1 MIRIPRIVL
10 TGGPCAGK
18 TTALAQMS
26 SWCVEHGYHPLI
38 VPEAATTL
46 IGGGMDP
53 RNENFQ
59 ESVFSF
65 VTSMEALFETFAITL
80 MVEGKKPVLI
90 CDRGICDQKGYMTS
104 AAFEALLRRRAMSL
118 VDARDLRYDGI
129 IFLRSAANGAEEF
142 YGAASNVTRYESL
155 EEARVL
161 DERTLDAWVGTPHL
175 FIIENTKGVSFE
187 SKIAKAVGTLARIL
201 GEPEPVEAER
211 KFLVEDFHVSKLPA
225 HTIPIDVVQT
235 YLVGKTGHA
244 ERVRARGQDNQ
255 WVFTHTIKEPKG
267 PGVSIERERI
277 ITKHE
282 YESMLIRRDTT
293 RQPIHKTRY
302 CFVHEGHHCE
312 LDVFSGHLLGMVML
326 EIETA
331 EDARDVLLPQYLGV
345 SLEVTDDRDYS
356 NYELA
361 KIAA

>member
-18 TTALAQMS
+18 TTALAHMS
-26 SWCVEHGYHPLI
+26 EWCTEHGYHPLI
-38 VPEAATTL
+38 VPEAATAL
-46 IGGGMDP
+46 IGGGLNP
-53 RNENFQ
+53 RRPEFQ
-59 ESVFSF
+59 TSVLVYVSIIEQIFD
-65 VTSMEALFETFAITL
+65 TAAQKLAD
-80 MVEGKKPVLI
+80 EGLRPVLI
-90 CDRGICDQKGYMTS
+90 CDRGICDQESYMDKE
-104 AAFEALLRRRAMSL
+104 AFLTLLDKHNLSH
-118 VDARDLRYDGI
+118 VSVRDERYDGV

-142 YGAASNVTRYESL
+142 YGTASNGTRYESL
-155 EEARVL
+155 EEARAL

-175 FIIENTKGVSFE
+175 FIIENTKDVSFE
-187 SKIAKAVGTLARIL
+187 HKIAKAVGTLARIL

-211 KFLVEDFHVSKLPA
+211 KFLVEDFHTNQLPA

-244 ERVRARGQDNQ
+244 ERVRARGQNNQ

-267 PGVSIERERI
+267 PGVSIERERM
-277 ITKHE
+277 ITQRE
-282 YESMLIRRDTT
+282 YESMLIRRDTS
-293 RQPIHKTRY
+293 RRPIHKTRY

-312 LDVFSGHLLGMVML
+312 LDVFSGHLSGMVML

-331 EDARDVLLPQYLGV
+331 EDARNVALPPYLNV

-361 KIAA
+361 KNAA